1 MYEIIKTTE
10 RHILTYFTPFS
21 SVTIIEQVNVSWG
34 KYTTNAMSQAM
45 LLEINYG
52 SFWDIGKCKEYWK
65 V

>member
-45 LLEINYG
+45 LFEINYG
-52 SFWDIGKCKEYWK
+52 SF
-65 V
+65 